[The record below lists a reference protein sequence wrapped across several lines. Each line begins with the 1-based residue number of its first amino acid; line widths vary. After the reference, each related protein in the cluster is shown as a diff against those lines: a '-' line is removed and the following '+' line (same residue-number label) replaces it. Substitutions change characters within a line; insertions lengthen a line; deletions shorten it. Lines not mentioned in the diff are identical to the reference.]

1 MSGEQQQQQQQQS
14 AEPSQNAIVAAAGRF
29 KDVLGNLLKERKPWT
44 ELLDRTAF
52 SRPENFAEATG
63 RLKKNGAYFRVNY
76 LAFMLV
82 VTITCMVLNPT
93 SLIVL
98 GCLALLWAYLFG
110 IRKDPIVIGGRS
122 FSEREKLLGLTVT
135 SAIMIFFVTS
145 VGTILFTALGISVA
159 VIGVHGACR
168 VPDDLFTDE
177 VEQQSGLLGFFTAP
191 TSAASQLANAV

>member
-29 KDVLGNLLKERKPWT
+29 KDVVGNLLKERKPWT

-82 VTITCMVLNPT
+82 VTVTCMVLNPT
-93 SLIVL
+93 SLVVL
-98 GCLALLWAYLFG
+98 GCLALLWAYFFG
-110 IRKDPIVIGGRS
+110 IRKDPLVIGGRS
-122 FSEREKLLGLTVT
+122 FSEREKFLGLTVT

-159 VIGVHGACR
+159 VIGLHGACR